1 MEVFLSLGSNVG
13 NRDALLQ
20 EAYRYIQEMIG
31 EVKAASIVLET
42 APWGY
47 ESHFPYLN
55 QVLMVE
61 TLLRPEKLLEVTLQI
76 EHKLGRERKMNGGYA
91 DRTIDIDILIYGQ
104 QMIHTNRLQIPHP
117 RMHLRSFTL
126 IPMTEL
132 APDYV
137 HPVLEKTMM
146 QLLNEL
152 SCS

>member
-20 EAYRYIQEMIG
+20 EACRYIQEMIG
-31 EVKAASIVLET
+31 EVKAASTVLET

-61 TLLRPEKLLEVTLQI
+61 TLLLPEKLLEVTLQI

-91 DRTIDIDILIYGQ
+91 DRTMDIDILIYGQ

-117 RMHLRSFTL
+117 RMHLRRFTL